1 MTDKDTRSFT
11 AFRIMDIAIGICLGL
26 GLAASCGF
34 RVFVPLLISNIAS
47 MTGIVNI
54 GGGFEW
60 MGSWPAFAIFLS
72 ATVAEIGAYYIP
84 VLDNALDTISV
95 PLATIAGTLLSV
107 TFITDVPPMV
117 QWTLGIIVGGG
128 SAAVI
133 KSGASMARLKS
144 TAFTAGWANW
154 LIATF
159 EHVTSFV
166 MSILTVLLPI
176 VMGVIALGVLGF
188 FGWRLAKKKNPDSG
202 IKR

>member
-1 MTDKDTRSFT
+1 
-11 AFRIMDIAIGICLGL
+11 MDIAIGICLGL

-72 ATVAEIGAYYIP
+72 ATVAEVGAYYIP

-95 PLATIAGTLLSV
+95 PLAAIAGTLLSV

-154 LIATF
+154 LLATF

-166 MSILTVLLPI
+166 MSVLTVLLPI

-188 FGWRLAKKKNPDSG
+188 FGWRLTAKKPVPKKKHASG
-202 IKR
+202 IKG

>member
-1 MTDKDTRSFT
+1 ME
-11 AFRIMDIAIGICLGL
+11 IAIGICLGL

-60 MGSWPAFAIFLS
+60 MGSWPAFAIFLT

-84 VLDNALDTISV
+84 ILDNALDTISV
-95 PLATIAGTLLSV
+95 PLAAIAGTLLSV

-128 SAAVI
+128 SAVVI

-166 MSILTVLLPI
+166 MSILTVLLPV
-176 VMGVIALGVLGF
+176 VMGVMALGVIGY
-188 FGWRLAKKKNPDSG
+188 FGWRLTVKKNTG
-202 IKR
+202 LRKEQKV

>member
-1 MTDKDTRSFT
+1 
-11 AFRIMDIAIGICLGL
+11 MDIAIGICLGL

-47 MTGIVNI
+47 MTGIVDI

-60 MGSWPAFAIFLS
+60 MGSWPAFAIFLT
-72 ATVAEIGAYYIP
+72 ATIVEIGAYYIP
-84 VLDNALDTISV
+84 VLDNMLDTISV

-117 QWTLGIIVGGG
+117 QWTLGIIIGGG

-144 TAFTAGWANW
+144 TTFTAGWANW
-154 LIATF
+154 LLATF

-188 FGWRLAKKKNPDSG
+188 FGWRLAVKKKPNSRINSDSRINHDSK
-202 IKR
+202 IK

>member
-1 MTDKDTRSFT
+1 
-11 AFRIMDIAIGICLGL
+11 MDIAIGICLGL

-47 MTGIVNI
+47 MAGIVHI

-60 MGSWPAFAIFLS
+60 MGSWPAFAIFLT

-84 VLDNALDTISV
+84 VLDNALDTVSI
-95 PLATIAGTLLSV
+95 PLAAIAGTLLSV

-133 KSGASMARLKS
+133 KTGASMARLKS
-144 TAFTAGWANW
+144 TAFTAGLANW
-154 LIATF
+154 IIATI
-159 EHVTSFV
+159 EHIASIV
-166 MSILTVLLPI
+166 MSVLTILIPI
-176 VMGVIALGVLGF
+176 VMGISALGVLGYF
-188 FGWRLAKKKNPDSG
+188 AFRLTVKNKSIAG
-202 IKR
+202 RRAE

>member
-1 MTDKDTRSFT
+1 
-11 AFRIMDIAIGICLGL
+11 MDIAIGICLGL

-72 ATVAEIGAYYIP
+72 ATVAEVGAYYIP

-95 PLATIAGTLLSV
+95 PLAAIAGTLLSV

-166 MSILTVLLPI
+166 MSILTVLLPV
-176 VMGVIALGVLGF
+176 VMGVMALGVIGY
-188 FGWRLAKKKNPDSG
+188 FGWRLTKKKNTG
-202 IKR
+202 LRNKQKV

>member
-1 MTDKDTRSFT
+1 
-11 AFRIMDIAIGICLGL
+11 MDIAIGICLGL

-47 MTGIVNI
+47 MTGIVDI

-60 MGSWPAFAIFLS
+60 MGSWPAFAIFLT
-72 ATVAEIGAYYIP
+72 ATIVEIGAYYIP
-84 VLDNALDTISV
+84 VLDNMLDTISV

-107 TFITDVPPMV
+107 TFITDVPPMI
-117 QWTLGIIVGGG
+117 QWTLGIIIGGG

-176 VMGVIALGVLGF
+176 VMGVMALGVIGF
-188 FGWRLAKKKNPDSG
+188 FGWRLTKRKNPDSRINPDSG
-202 IKR
+202 IKG

>member
-1 MTDKDTRSFT
+1 
-11 AFRIMDIAIGICLGL
+11 MDIAIGICLGL

-60 MGSWPAFAIFLS
+60 MGSWPAFAIFLT

-166 MSILTVLLPI
+166 MSVLTVLLPV

-188 FGWRLAKKKNPDSG
+188 FGWRLAVRRPHPSPPRRRG
-202 IKR
+202 S

>member
-1 MTDKDTRSFT
+1 
-11 AFRIMDIAIGICLGL
+11 MDIAIGICLGL

-47 MTGIVNI
+47 MAGIVHI

-60 MGSWPAFAIFLS
+60 MGSWSAFAIFLT

-95 PLATIAGTLLSV
+95 PLAAVAGTLLSV

-154 LIATF
+154 LLATF

-166 MSILTVLLPI
+166 MSVLTVLLPV
-176 VMGVIALGVLGF
+176 VMGVIALGVLGY
-188 FGWRLAKKKNPDSG
+188 FGWRLGAKKKKPDSK
-202 IKR
+202 IKG

>member
-1 MTDKDTRSFT
+1 
-11 AFRIMDIAIGICLGL
+11 MDIAIGICLGL
-26 GLAASCGF
+26 GLAASSGF
-34 RVFVPLLISNIAS
+34 RVFVPLLISNIAA
-47 MTGIVNI
+47 MLGIVHL

-60 MGSWPAFAIFLS
+60 MASWPAFAIFLT
-72 ATVAEIGAYYIP
+72 ATIAEIGAYYIP

-95 PLATIAGTLLSV
+95 PLAAVAGTLLSV

-154 LIATF
+154 IVATF

-166 MSILTVLLPI
+166 MSIMTVLLPI

-188 FGWRLAKKKNPDSG
+188 FGWRLAKKKNLNRSKTPNH
-202 IKR
+202 

>member
-1 MTDKDTRSFT
+1 
-11 AFRIMDIAIGICLGL
+11 MDIAIGICLGL

-47 MTGIVNI
+47 MTGIVHI

-60 MGSWPAFAIFLS
+60 MGSWPAFAIFLT
-72 ATVAEIGAYYIP
+72 ATAAEVGAYYIP
-84 VLDNALDTISV
+84 VLDNLLDTISV
-95 PLATIAGTLLSV
+95 PLAAIAGTLLSV

-159 EHVTSFV
+159 EHITSLV
-166 MSILTVLLPI
+166 MSVMTVVLPLI
-176 VMGVIALGVLGF
+176 MGVIALGVLGY
-188 FGWRLAKKKNPDSG
+188 FGWRLTVKKNH
-202 IKR
+202 IKNRPKNTGR

>member
-1 MTDKDTRSFT
+1 
-11 AFRIMDIAIGICLGL
+11 MDIAIGICLGL

-47 MTGIVNI
+47 MTGLVQI
-54 GGGFEW
+54 GSGFEW
-60 MGSWPAFAIFLS
+60 MGSWPAFAIFLT
-72 ATVAEIGAYYIP
+72 ATVAEVGAYYIP
-84 VLDNALDTISV
+84 VLDNALDTISI

-154 LIATF
+154 LIATL
-159 EHVTSFV
+159 EHITSFV
-166 MSILTVLLPI
+166 LSILTIMIPI
-176 VMGVIALGVLGF
+176 VMGVMALGI
-188 FGWRLAKKKNPDSG
+188 FGYFGYRLAMKKK
-202 IKR
+202 KH

>member
-1 MTDKDTRSFT
+1 
-11 AFRIMDIAIGICLGL
+11 MDIAIGICLGL

-47 MTGIVNI
+47 LAGIVHI
-54 GGGFEW
+54 PVGFEW
-60 MGSWPAFAIFLS
+60 MGSWPAFAIFLT
-72 ATVAEIGAYYIP
+72 ATVAEMGAYYIP

-95 PLATIAGTLLSV
+95 PLAAVAGTLLSV

-154 LIATF
+154 IVATF
-159 EHVTSFV
+159 EHVMSFV
-166 MSILTVLLPI
+166 MSILTVFIPV
-176 VMGVIALGVLGF
+176 VMGVMALGVLGY
-188 FGWRLAKKKNPDSG
+188 FGWRLSVKKKKTPLPNPPQRRGS
-202 IKR
+202 

>member
-1 MTDKDTRSFT
+1 
-11 AFRIMDIAIGICLGL
+11 MDIAIGICLGL

-47 MTGIVNI
+47 MTGVVNI

-60 MGSWPAFAIFLS
+60 MGSWPAFAIFLT
-72 ATVAEIGAYYIP
+72 ATAAEVGAYYIP

-95 PLATIAGTLLSV
+95 PLAAIAGTLLSV

-166 MSILTVLLPI
+166 MSVLTVLLPI
-176 VMGVIALGVLGF
+176 VMGVIALCILGF
-188 FGWRLAKKKNPDSG
+188 FGWRVAVRQPHSNHIKKG
-202 IKR
+202 